1 LSLLTP
7 PSRLFET
14 ETIGFLHKDR
24 DYLSA
29 WRASHLYKR
38 IPKESQTRMKHSI
51 SLALVLA
58 SGFALTAAALTTAA
72 QAPATAAATAPAGP
86 SKIAVIAFQ
95 EAVAQTNEGQR
106 NFAELK
112 KKYEPRE
119 TQLKATNDE
128 IEGLKKELQDKGATL
143 SEADRASRAKVIDEK
158 GKKLQRAADNLREE
172 GTKEMQEMLNALAA
186 KVYDVLAAYAQ
197 QQGYTVVLDVSDRQT
212 PVLFAGQQANIS
224 EAIVEAYNVKSGVSA
239 PPQAATPRPAAA
251 HPAAPASAKPPVTH

>member
-1 LSLLTP
+1 
-7 PSRLFET
+7 
-14 ETIGFLHKDR
+14 
-24 DYLSA
+24 
-29 WRASHLYKR
+29 
-38 IPKESQTRMKHSI
+38 MKHSI

-58 SGFALTAAALTTAA
+58 SGFALTAAALTAAA
-72 QAPATAAATAPAGP
+72 QAPPAAAAAPAGP

-119 TQLKATNDE
+119 NQLKTTNDE

-158 GKKLQRAADNLREE
+158 GKKLQRAADDLREE
-172 GTKEMQEMLNALAA
+172 GTKEMQEMLNTLAA
-186 KVYDVLAAYAQ
+186 KVYEVLAAYAQ

-212 PVLFAGQQANIS
+212 PVLFAGQSANIS
-224 EAIVEAYNVKSGVSA
+224 EQIVAAYNLKSGVPA
-239 PPQAATPRPAAA
+239 PPQATPARPAAA
-251 HPAAPASAKPPVTH
+251 HPAAPQGAKPPVTH